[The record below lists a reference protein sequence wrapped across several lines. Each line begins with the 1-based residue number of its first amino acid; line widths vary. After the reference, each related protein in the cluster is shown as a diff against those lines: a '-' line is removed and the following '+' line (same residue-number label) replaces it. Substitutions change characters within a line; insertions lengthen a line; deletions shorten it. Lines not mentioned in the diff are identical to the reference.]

1 MASIFAFRTRSP
13 DRDRQTDEA
22 RFGQLSRAL
31 DELAAGIEAE
41 RTGIRSRYEA
51 VSANAAFLVEAMDNS
66 AAVSAQRV
74 GEMNQLTESLKA
86 CLRRIE
92 VLGRQKDFVSGLRHS
107 LDIFVDEGRKTDE
120 ESSARLAQGEAR
132 RQF

>member
-31 DELAAGIEAE
+31 DEIAAGIEAE
-41 RTGIRSRYEA
+41 RSGIRGRYEA
-51 VSANAAFLVEAMDNS
+51 VSANAAFLVEAMENS
-66 AAVSAQRV
+66 AVSVLRAR
-74 GEMNQLTESLKA
+74 EMDQLTESLKA

-92 VLGRQKDFVSGLRHS
+92 VLGRQKDFVAGLRHS
-107 LDIFVDEGRKTDE
+107 LDIFADEGRETDE
-120 ESSARLAQGEAR
+120 ESSARLAQGEAL

>member
-13 DRDRQTDEA
+13 DRDRQTDET

-66 AAVSAQRV
+66 AVSAQRA
-74 GEMNQLTESLKA
+74 GEIDQLTESLKA

>member
-41 RTGIRSRYEA
+41 RTGIRNRYEA
-51 VSANAAFLVEAMDNS
+51 VSANAAFLVEAMENS
-66 AAVSAQRV
+66 AVSVLRAR
-74 GEMNQLTESLKA
+74 EMDQMTESLKA

-92 VLGRQKDFVSGLRHS
+92 ALGRQKDFVAGLRHS
-107 LDIFVDEGRKTDE
+107 LDIFADEGRETDE
-120 ESSARLAQGEAR
+120 ESSARLAQGEAL

>member
-13 DRDRQTDEA
+13 DRDRQTDET

-41 RTGIRSRYEA
+41 RTGIRSRYGA
-51 VSANAAFLVEAMDNS
+51 VSANAAFLVEAIDNC
-66 AAVSAQRV
+66 AVSAKRA
-74 GEMNQLTESLKA
+74 GEMDQLTESLKA

-107 LDIFVDEGRKTDE
+107 LDTFVDEGRKTDE
-120 ESSARLAQGEAR
+120 ESSARLAQGEAQ

>member
-41 RTGIRSRYEA
+41 RTGIRNRYEA
-51 VSANAAFLVEAMDNS
+51 VSANAAFLVEAMENS
-66 AAVSAQRV
+66 AVSVLRAR
-74 GEMNQLTESLKA
+74 EMDQLTESLKA

-92 VLGRQKDFVSGLRHS
+92 ALGRQKDFVAGLRHS
-107 LDIFVDEGRKTDE
+107 LDIFADEGREADE
-120 ESSARLAQGEAR
+120 ESSAPLAHREAL

>member
-13 DRDRQTDEA
+13 DRDRQTDET

-51 VSANAAFLVEAMDNS
+51 VSANAAFLVEAIDNS
-66 AAVSAQRV
+66 AVSAQRA
-74 GEMNQLTESLKA
+74 GKMDQLTESLKA

-92 VLGRQKDFVSGLRHS
+92 VLGRQKDFVSGLRHA
-107 LDIFVDEGRKTDE
+107 LDIFVDEGRRTDE
-120 ESSARLAQGEAR
+120 ESSARLAQGEAQ

>member
-13 DRDRQTDEA
+13 DRDRKTDEA

-41 RTGIRSRYEA
+41 RTGIRNRYEA

-66 AAVSAQRV
+66 AVSVLRV
-74 GEMNQLTESLKA
+74 GEMDQLTESLKA

-92 VLGRQKDFVSGLRHS
+92 VLARQKEFVSGLRHS
-107 LDIFVDEGRKTDE
+107 LDIFVDDGRETDE
-120 ESSARLAQGEAR
+120 ESSAPLAQGEVQ

>member
-41 RTGIRSRYEA
+41 RTGIRNRYEA
-51 VSANAAFLVEAMDNS
+51 VSANAAFLVEAMENS
-66 AAVSAQRV
+66 AVSVLRAR
-74 GEMNQLTESLKA
+74 EMDQLTESLKA

-92 VLGRQKDFVSGLRHS
+92 ALGRQKDFVAGLRHS
-107 LDIFVDEGRKTDE
+107 LDIFADEGREIDE
-120 ESSARLAQGEAR
+120 ESSARLAQGEAL

>member
-22 RFGQLSRAL
+22 RFGQLSRTL

-41 RTGIRSRYEA
+41 RTGIRNRYEA

-66 AAVSAQRV
+66 AVSVLRV
-74 GEMNQLTESLKA
+74 GEMDQLTESLKA

-92 VLGRQKDFVSGLRHS
+92 VLARQKEFVSGLRHS
-107 LDIFVDEGRKTDE
+107 LDIFVDDGRETDE
-120 ESSARLAQGEAR
+120 ESSARLAQGEVQ

>member
-13 DRDRQTDEA
+13 DRDRGTDLA
-22 RFGQLSRAL
+22 RFDQLAHWLEQLTS
-31 DELAAGIEAE
+31 EIEAE
-41 RTGIRSRYEA
+41 RSGIRNRYEA

-66 AAVSAQRV
+66 EVSSRRAD
-74 GEMNQLTESLKA
+74 EMDRLTETLKT

-92 VLGRQKDFVSGLRHS
+92 ALGRQTEFVAGLRHS

-120 ESSARLAQGEAR
+120 ESSAPETPEEVRHRL
-132 RQF
+132 

>member
-41 RTGIRSRYEA
+41 RTGIRNRYEA
-51 VSANAAFLVEAMDNS
+51 VSANAAFLVEAMENS
-66 AAVSAQRV
+66 AVSVLRAR
-74 GEMNQLTESLKA
+74 EMDQLTESLKA

-107 LDIFVDEGRKTDE
+107 LDIFADEGRETDE
-120 ESSARLAQGEAR
+120 ESSARLAQGEVQ

>member
-41 RTGIRSRYEA
+41 RTGIRNRYEA

-66 AAVSAQRV
+66 AVSVLRV
-74 GEMNQLTESLKA
+74 REMDQLTESLKA

-107 LDIFVDEGRKTDE
+107 LDIFADEGRETDE
-120 ESSARLAQGEAR
+120 ESSARLAQGEAQ

>member
-1 MASIFAFRTRSP
+1 MASIFAFRTRSL
-13 DRDRQTDEA
+13 DRDRQTDET

-31 DELAAGIEAE
+31 DELAAGIETE

-51 VSANAAFLVEAMDNS
+51 VSANAAFLVEAIDNS
-66 AAVSAQRV
+66 AVSAQRA
-74 GEMNQLTESLKA
+74 GEMDQLTESLKA

-107 LDIFVDEGRKTDE
+107 LDTFVDEGRKTDE
-120 ESSARLAQGEAR
+120 ESSARLARGEAQ

>member
-41 RTGIRSRYEA
+41 RTGIRNRYEA
-51 VSANAAFLVEAMDNS
+51 VSANAAFLVEAMENS
-66 AAVSAQRV
+66 AVSVLRAR
-74 GEMNQLTESLKA
+74 EMDQMTESLKA
-86 CLRRIE
+86 GLRRIE
-92 VLGRQKDFVSGLRHS
+92 ALGRQKDFVAGLRHS
-107 LDIFVDEGRKTDE
+107 LDIFADEGRETDE
-120 ESSARLAQGEAR
+120 ESSARLAQGEAL

>member
-1 MASIFAFRTRSP
+1 MASIFAFRSP

-41 RTGIRSRYEA
+41 RTGIRNRYEA
-51 VSANAAFLVEAMDNS
+51 VSANAAFLVEAMENS
-66 AAVSAQRV
+66 AVSVLRAR
-74 GEMNQLTESLKA
+74 EMDQMTESLKA

-92 VLGRQKDFVSGLRHS
+92 ALGRQKDFVAGLRHS
-107 LDIFVDEGRKTDE
+107 LDIFADEGRETDE
-120 ESSARLAQGEAR
+120 ESSARLAQGEAL

>member
-41 RTGIRSRYEA
+41 RTGIRNRYEA
-51 VSANAAFLVEAMDNS
+51 VSANAAFLVEAMENS
-66 AAVSAQRV
+66 AVSVLRAR
-74 GEMNQLTESLKA
+74 EMDQMTESLKA

-92 VLGRQKDFVSGLRHS
+92 ALGRQKDFVAGLRHS
-107 LDIFVDEGRKTDE
+107 LDIFADEGRETDE
-120 ESSARLAQGEAR
+120 ESSARLAQAEAL

>member
-41 RTGIRSRYEA
+41 RTGIRNRYEA

-66 AAVSAQRV
+66 AVSVLRV
-74 GEMNQLTESLKA
+74 REMDQMTESLKA

-107 LDIFVDEGRKTDE
+107 LDIFADEGRETDE
-120 ESSARLAQGEAR
+120 ESSARLAQGEVQ